1 MLTLSRGVRTEVM
14 SVIDEMPEAAL
25 GLPRRPSSDDTSVVR
40 MSVALARPPVNAD
53 PSIPEEPVLPPDEPV
68 PVLDEPVPVLEEPV
82 PVLDDPVLPV
92 LEEPVLPVLEE
103 PVPVLVEPD
112 PVLEVPVPVLEEPI
126 PVLDSPVAPSG
137 RIIRCRNNF

>member
-53 PSIPEEPVLPPDEPV
+53 PSIPEESALPPDEPV
-68 PVLDEPVPVLEEPV
+68 PVLDEPVPVLE
-82 PVLDDPVLPV
+82 DD
-92 LEEPVLPVLEE
+92 PVLPVLEE

-112 PVLEVPVPVLEEPI
+112 PVLEVPVHVLEDPI
-126 PVLDSPVAPSG
+126 SVLDNPVAPSG
-137 RIIRCRNNF
+137 RIIRCRHNC

>member
-40 MSVALARPPVNAD
+40 MSVALVRPPVNAD

-92 LEEPVLPVLEE
+92 LEEPV
-103 PVPVLVEPD
+103 PVLVEPD
-112 PVLEVPVPVLEEPI
+112 PVLEVPVPALEDPI
-126 PVLDSPVAPSG
+126 PVLDNPVAPSG
-137 RIIRCRNNF
+137 RIIRCRHNF